1 MSFLE
6 GVDGRERVWNRTKK
20 PAGAAEALNWKK
32 TSVTTPAT
40 STTYSFF
47 LFLFLQF
54 LLQLLQL
61 LPPELSSFPSF
72 PLLLIVVHSYFHP
85 HLDLPPHCSFFTM
98 LVASVRAQS
107 FSPLFLFRWC
117 SSSFSLRVI
126 SFFFFSLS
134 FFSFLDFIRS
144 FFFRLSFFFWLLLL
158 STFFDSR
165 FISLLILV
173 YVSRLLNLDARSRC
187 LHNNFPNKTELV
199 FGIWNGVL
207 WYARGSRINCYGIYV
222 ILINV

>member
-20 PAGAAEALNWKK
+20 PAGAAEALSWKK

-54 LLQLLQL
+54 LLQLL
-61 LPPELSSFPSF
+61 PPEFSSFPSF

-98 LVASVRAQS
+98 LSLLLEHS

-144 FFFRLSFFFWLLLL
+144 FFFRLSFFFD
-158 STFFDSR
+158 FFSYQPSSIR
-165 FISLLILV
+165 ASSPCSSWFT
-173 YVSRLLNLDARSRC
+173 Y
-187 LHNNFPNKTELV
+187 
-199 FGIWNGVL
+199 
-207 WYARGSRINCYGIYV
+207 RGY
-222 ILINV
+222 

>member
-20 PAGAAEALNWKK
+20 PAGAAEALSWKK

-61 LPPELSSFPSF
+61 LPPEFSSFPSF

-144 FFFRLSFFFWLLLL
+144 FFFRLSFPFLT
-158 STFFDSR
+158 SS
-165 FISLLILV
+165 
-173 YVSRLLNLDARSRC
+173 
-187 LHNNFPNKTELV
+187 
-199 FGIWNGVL
+199 
-207 WYARGSRINCYGIYV
+207 
-222 ILINV
+222 LINLLRFALHLLAHPGLRIAVIKFRRPLSMFA

>member
-20 PAGAAEALNWKK
+20 PAGAAEALSWKK

-54 LLQLLQL
+54 LLQLL
-61 LPPELSSFPSF
+61 PPEFSSFPSF
-72 PLLLIVVHSYFHP
+72 PLLLIVVHLYFHP

-98 LVASVRAQS
+98 L
-107 FSPLFLFRWC
+107 SPLLEHRVFLPYFSFANVLHLFLC
-117 SSSFSLRVI
+117 VLFHSSSFLSFSFHFLI
-126 SFFFFSLS
+126 SFDPFSS
-134 FFSFLDFIRS
+134 VFHFH
-144 FFFRLSFFFWLLLL
+144 FWLLLL

-207 WYARGSRINCYGIYV
+207 W
-222 ILINV
+222 